1 MSKWIREHFKHLF
14 YNPKRTQKRS
24 GRRFQKAYEFYI
36 DTLKKK
42 AHWWDTKWVKATLPK
57 AEARLKKYGITAAMV
72 AKKIESKGLT
82 DLLSK
87 VM

>member
-42 AHWWDTKWVKATLPK
+42 AKWWDTKWVQQTLPK
-57 AEARLKKYGITAAMV
+57 AKARLDKYGITPAMI

-82 DLLSK
+82 DLLSN

>member
-42 AHWWDTKWVKATLPK
+42 AKWWDTKWVQQTLPK
-57 AEARLKKYGITAAMV
+57 AQARLNKYGITPAMV
-72 AKKIESKGLT
+72 AKKIEAKGLT

>member
-24 GRRFQKAYEFYI
+24 GRRFEKAYEFYI
-36 DTLKKK
+36 DTLRKK
-42 AHWWDTKWVKATLPK
+42 ATRGDTKWIQQTLPK
-57 AEARLKKYGITAAMV
+57 AQARLEKYGITKAMV

-82 DLLSK
+82 DLLSNI
-87 VM
+87 M

>member
-1 MSKWIREHFKHLF
+1 MF

-24 GRRFQKAYEFYI
+24 GRRFEKAYGFFI

-42 AHWWDTKWVKATLPK
+42 ATWGDTKWVQKTLPK
-57 AEARLKKYGITAAMV
+57 AQARLDKYGITKAMV
-72 AKKIESKGLT
+72 TKKIESKGLT

>member
-1 MSKWIREHFKHLF
+1 MF

-42 AHWWDTKWVKATLPK
+42 ATWWDTKWIQQTLPK
-57 AEARLKKYGITAAMV
+57 AEARLQKYGITKQMV

-87 VM
+87 VMN

>member
-1 MSKWIREHFKHLF
+1 LF

-42 AHWWDTKWVKATLPK
+42 AIGGDTKWVQKTLPK
-57 AEARLKKYGITAAMV
+57 AKARLVKYGITQAMV
-72 AKKIESKGLT
+72 DKKIESKGLK
-82 DLLSK
+82 DLLSN